1 MFFKVHDPYFSFF
14 KLWYFAD
21 VDLWDNHQDL
31 HERNLGFSCVCGAVC
46 MVLQPCSL
54 SCFPQ
59 FHTRLGYPFYSFD
72 FQNFQKNSNVIV
84 EHRKPRTHSPPQVD
98 DPLIVWLS
106 PSGLYWLYCQSMSDS
121 PRGHL
126 RFGYNVMLEIRVLIP
141 EVYKTSGMH
150 KEHNVIGTTVNSY
163 SRSKG
168 SYTQTWKSMIS
179 LMKILLVVSKIHV
192 SKVRK
197 LKKYKVWTMRF
208 LKH

>member
-14 KLWYFAD
+14 KLWYLAD

-106 PSGLYWLYCQSMSDS
+106 PSGLYWQHYIVSQCQTH
-121 PRGHL
+121 RGVTWGL
-126 RFGYNVMLEIRVLIP
+126 DFGYNVMLEIRVLKFTKHRECTKNTLVRRWTHTVDP
-141 EVYKTSGMH
+141 KAATHRHGNPWFRSWRSCWLSQRSTSA
-150 KEHNVIGTTVNSY
+150 KYES
-163 SRSKG
+163 
-168 SYTQTWKSMIS
+168 WKNI
-179 LMKILLVVSKIHV
+179 
-192 SKVRK
+192 
-197 LKKYKVWTMRF
+197 KYEPWGF
-208 LKH
+208 

>member
-14 KLWYFAD
+14 KLWYLAD

-126 RFGYNVMLEIRVLIP
+126 RFGYMLEIRVLKFTKHR
-141 EVYKTSGMH
+141 ECTKNTLVRRWTH
-150 KEHNVIGTTVNSY
+150 TVDPKAATHRHGNPWF
-163 SRSKG
+163 RSWR
-168 SYTQTWKSMIS
+168 SCWLSQ
-179 LMKILLVVSKIHV
+179 KIHV

-197 LKKYKVWTMRF
+197 LKI
-208 LKH
+208 